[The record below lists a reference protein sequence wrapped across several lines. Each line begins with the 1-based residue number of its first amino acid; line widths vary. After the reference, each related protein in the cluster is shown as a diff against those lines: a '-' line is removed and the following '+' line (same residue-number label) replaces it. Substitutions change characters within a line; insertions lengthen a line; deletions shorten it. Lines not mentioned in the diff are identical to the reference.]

1 VSEVETIGAVII
13 RAVRFGSE
21 LVISRRGKMFSGT
34 LALLVFI
41 QREDSYESRIRKI
54 AGSNMGSESSEQV
67 LALLGE
73 LSVLKELNQKYEASP
88 SATEEEA
95 YRQRQQRHE
104 EITQEIKAL
113 AERKKHPESAGIS
126 DAAPENT

>member
-1 VSEVETIGAVII
+1 
-13 RAVRFGSE
+13 
-21 LVISRRGKMFSGT
+21 
-34 LALLVFI
+34 
-41 QREDSYESRIRKI
+41 
-54 AGSNMGSESSEQV
+54 MGSESSEQV

-73 LSVLKELNQKYEASP
+73 LSVLKELNQKYEATP
-88 SATEEEA
+88 SAPEEEA

-113 AERKKHPESAGIS
+113 AERKKHPESTDIS

>member
-1 VSEVETIGAVII
+1 
-13 RAVRFGSE
+13 
-21 LVISRRGKMFSGT
+21 
-34 LALLVFI
+34 
-41 QREDSYESRIRKI
+41 
-54 AGSNMGSESSEQV
+54 MGSESSEQV

-95 YRQRQQRHE
+95 HRQRQQRHE

-113 AERKKHPESAGIS
+113 AERKKHPESTDIS